1 MSHKS
6 KHIMSAPH
14 ESQLRKR
21 KKRKDKQKEGWKA
34 EEESGSRSVVSSS
47 LRPHGLWLGRLLCS
61 WNSPGKNTGVG
72 CHALLQGIFPI
83 WGWNQGLLP
92 CRWILNHL
100 SYKGSP
106 QTEKRD
112 KGERRNFWTEE
123 PALPS
128 FHILGAS
135 LVLVVLILNPQGPCY
150 Y

>member
-1 MSHKS
+1 MNHKGDHILSHKS

-72 CHALLQGIFPI
+72 CHALLQGIFPT
-83 WGWNQGLLP
+83 QGSNP
-92 CRWILNHL
+92 GFPHCRWILYQL
-100 SYKGSP
+100 SHQGS
-106 QTEKRD
+106 QIYCTLLI
-112 KGERRNFWTEE
+112 N
-123 PALPS
+123 
-128 FHILGAS
+128 AS
-135 LVLVVLILNPQGPCY
+135 HCHYFDNLYFTSKLQHSSY
-150 Y
+150 